1 MSTLFIVTKL
11 VFIATT
17 VELSIHHVTAR
28 ICVAYWWSLVMLAPS
43 RVCALPSPQ
52 ALHLKAFTSSP
63 SPQDL
68 QQPTIARWLELAGPY
83 LDSSSYIYHLLDQQQ
98 EQGEELHIQFFLA
111 G

>member
-1 MSTLFIVTKL
+1 MSTPFIVTKL

-52 ALHLKAFTSSP
+52 GYPLPAATHNR
-63 SPQDL
+63 QM
-68 QQPTIARWLELAGPY
+68 AGAGR
-83 LDSSSYIYHLLDQQQ
+83 SLL
-98 EQGEELHIQFFLA
+98 G
-111 G
+111 